1 MCDPFLLS
9 EFFEGLALEAKIDE
23 DKPMIVKNSI
33 HARKTLQRRAKTNKI
48 KKTRSNSRS
57 LYLLKLCYI
66 LSIFLGCFFVFW
78 LICILSFEKKVFKI
92 IPPFIILFSILQGC
106 FFVFWLIHILSFEK
120 RKIMLPYL
128 FFSYRYSYSIN
139 SFSFWY

>member
-92 IPPFIILFSILQGC
+92 IPPFIILFSIL
-106 FFVFWLIHILSFEK
+106 
-120 RKIMLPYL
+120 
-128 FFSYRYSYSIN
+128 
-139 SFSFWY
+139 

>member
-48 KKTRSNSRS
+48 KKTRSNSES
-57 LYLLKLCYI
+57 LYLLILCYI
-66 LSIFLGCFFVFW
+66 F
-78 LICILSFEKKVFKI
+78 
-92 IPPFIILFSILQGC
+92 
-106 FFVFWLIHILSFEK
+106 
-120 RKIMLPYL
+120 
-128 FFSYRYSYSIN
+128 
-139 SFSFWY
+139 

>member
-48 KKTRSNSRS
+48 KKTRSNSES
-57 LYLLKLCYI
+57 LYLLILCYI
-66 LSIFLGCFFVFW
+66 FQYFLGVFVFW
-78 LICILSFEKKVFKI
+78 LICILSFEKKSLKLFHPSLYYLVF
-92 IPPFIILFSILQGC
+92 SWDV